1 MPTEQQLIEALRK
14 ADAAGDVPAAKA
26 IARRIQSMRSAPEKP
41 KSVRGGK
48 PMAETRSD
56 NVGYAPPK
64 KEVRV
69 AAGFDPNK
77 PVSEN
82 MQNRFSQDYA
92 GYRALGQHLANLPI
106 AIGQGVANLGGML
119 PSDTLK
125 ANANT
130 YNQYVKQRED
140 TYQAETPDSVA
151 SYTGAVVGEVAPW
164 MLGPAVKGMEYLAG
178 AGKIVPQAKGLLRV
192 PAKAARVAV
201 GGGAQGAAAGAL
213 TTDTSGD
220 FSNKEEQIKMGAA
233 MGATLPL
240 ALLGGAKTVDSIG
253 NAISYARNPERVAGQ
268 KLAQFY
274 GSEPDI
280 IAQMRNAQQYFPGEQ
295 VSVAQAVPSPRAF
308 AVEKALGNNPEFKI
322 AAEEARNANNAGR
335 MRVVESIAKTPEEM
349 AAAARTRKEATD
361 PFYKEFVNPVSPYT
375 RYNNASQALDAVKG
389 KRMSAE
395 DFDAIDK
402 AGKIV
407 RSVRDG
413 RRTEEEAADLLSQI
427 NVKSAG
433 AQKALQ
439 QATASVGKNMVDT
452 SRIERE
458 LQSKLLHPNTTVRA
472 FAKEQLDFIEQ
483 LKGQYGGKIPVANLQ
498 GMQQELAKSF
508 NAAASKNNFDKSGN
522 YVLGKLNAKFNNTLE
537 RAVPGYKDNSRKY
550 AQLSQPINDM
560 EAGQAILKRPDGR
573 VLNTSG
579 ENALSLADLNRAIGD
594 DGKAVFGMS
603 DESLAG
609 IVGLKD
615 SMRREGTALRSAG
628 SDTAYNLNADSWLAR
643 QLYGD
648 NSGRSAARDYG
659 LPVLGGFI
667 GEGLG
672 GGAGMAVGSAA
683 GTGLSMALKNRVQAI
698 NSRIATET
706 AKGVYDSRVAA
717 DMIEQTLRENPKQ
730 AEELLK
736 RFPIWRKLLSQ
747 E

>member
-1 MPTEQQLIEALRK
+1 MGQFTEAELFAKLDR
-14 ADAAGDVPAAKA
+14 ADAAGDSEAAKFFA
-26 IARRIQSMRSAPEKP
+26 DEIRALKSKP

-48 PMAETRSD
+48 PMAETRSN

-82 MQNRFSQDYA
+82 MQNRFNQDYA
-92 GYRALGQHLANLPI
+92 GYRALGHHLSNIPI
-106 AIGQGVANLGGML
+106 AAGQLVANAGALL

-125 ANANT
+125 RNADN
-130 YNQYVKQRED
+130 YNQFVKQRED

-151 SYTGAVVGEVAPW
+151 SYTGAAVGEVAPW

-220 FSNKEEQIKMGAA
+220 FSNKEEQIKAGAA

-240 ALLGGAKTVDSIG
+240 FLLGGAKTVDSVS

-308 AVEKALGNNPEFKI
+308 AVEKALGNKPEFKI

-413 RRTEEEAADLLSQI
+413 RRTEEEAAELLSQI

-439 QATASVGKNMVDT
+439 QASASVGKNMVDT

-615 SMRREGTALRSAG
+615 SMRREGTAIRSTG
-628 SDTAYNLNADSWLAR
+628 SDTAYNLNADGWLA
-643 QLYGD
+643 QQIFSD
-648 NSGRSAARDYG
+648 GRGKGAVRDYG
-659 LPVLGGFI
+659 LPVAGGAIGDLIMPGGGGFA
-667 GEGLG
+667 G
-672 GGAGMAVGSAA
+672 GTMA
-683 GTGLSMALKNRVQAI
+683 GTGLSMALKNRVESI